1 MKVKEVEID
10 NLTTLANFIIQNK
23 GQQIVVEST
32 DFKNTKD
39 LFFFCVELT
48 TKIMSIKFGN
58 LDGIVSINSL
68 SLDNINTIKEILL
81 NAAIDFNIETEDINY
96 NYTKSN
102 IEYIIDDNLVLR
114 DYKMII
120 KNNNKKYTIDF
131 DIIAVN

>member
-10 NLTTLANFIIQNK
+10 DLTTLANFIIQNK

-32 DFKNTKD
+32 DFKNTND